1 MKNNILTQYGRTIA
15 QGMIVGGTMII
26 PGVSGGSMAVI
37 LGIYDRLIRAISSF
51 RKDILGNVK
60 FLMVFGLGSVLG
72 VLLLAK
78 PLEYL
83 LQYYPMLIMYFFL
96 GGVAGGVPAVVE
108 KTGAEKFSWRY
119 VAYVSLGFFIVLGL
133 GALPFNDLL
142 GDAQGNGAIFA
153 MILAGA
159 IASSAMLL
167 PGISGSYMLLMLG
180 LYDDMISAINNRQIA
195 FLLPLALGMA
205 LGLLVAA
212 RLLEKAMKRYPG
224 VTYLIILGFILGSLV
239 EIFPGIP
246 SGINWVLC
254 PLAVVGGGVVIYG
267 LGRHKGKN

>member
-1 MKNNILTQYGRTIA
+1 MKNNIFTQYGRTVA
-15 QGMIVGGTMII
+15 HGMMIGGTMII

-37 LGIYDRLIRAISSF
+37 LGIYDRLIHAISSF
-51 RKDILGNVK
+51 QKDIRGNVK
-60 FLMVFGLGSVLG
+60 FLLVFGLGSLLG

-83 LQYYPMLIMYFFL
+83 LQYYPTLIMYFFL

-119 VAYVSLGFFIVLGL
+119 VAYVSLGLAIVLGL

-142 GDAQGNGAIFA
+142 GDTQGNGSILA
-153 MILAGA
+153 MVLAGA

-180 LYDDMISAINNRQIA
+180 LYDEMISAITNFEVA
-195 FLLPLALGMA
+195 FLLPLAVGMA
-205 LGLLVAA
+205 LGLLLAA

-224 VTYLIILGFILGSLV
+224 VTYLIILGFILGSMV

-246 SGINWVLC
+246 SGLNLVLC
-254 PLAVVGGGVVIYG
+254 PLAFIGGGASIYWM
-267 LGRHKGKN
+267 GRHKGKN